1 MEGESS
7 GLGFVSPLILGGL
20 RCCTSGRVAAVT
32 AVECGRS
39 GAPTF
44 RAPEMPV
51 GLGEPGYPSVIVLVP
66 IYNAPVPLEPSLH
79 PISLLS
85 HPHCQRWS
93 DPAGLAFCPPQPPS
107 SPQLFCSRSICK
119 FKNSQCWA

>member
-7 GLGFVSPLILGGL
+7 GLGFGPPLVALGAP
-20 RCCTSGRVAAVT
+20 GRVVAVT
-32 AVECGRS
+32 AECGCS
-39 GAPTF
+39 EAPTF

-51 GLGEPGYPSVIVLVP
+51 GLGELGYPSVIAPVL

-85 HPHCQRWS
+85 QPHFQWWS
-93 DPAGLAFCPPQPPS
+93 DPAGLAFCLPQPSS
-107 SPQLFCSRSICK
+107 SPQLFGSPSISK
-119 FKNSQCWA
+119 FKNNQRWA